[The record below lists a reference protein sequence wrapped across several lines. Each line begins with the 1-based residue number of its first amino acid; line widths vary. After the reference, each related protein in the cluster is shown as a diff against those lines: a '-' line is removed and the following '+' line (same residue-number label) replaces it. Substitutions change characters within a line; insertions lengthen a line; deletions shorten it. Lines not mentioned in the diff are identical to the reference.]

1 MNTSAQ
7 FHQTSH
13 VLFRAPLLRKTE
25 ASEDYSAGWGN
36 PQSTGPVDVIDLNGN
51 GTADFSA
58 TKNYHSNETNTVA
71 LTEPAIVSP
80 KLERLEAFA
89 QKSGAEVLTQDDL
102 PQGVF
107 VAETQCVG
115 TENER
120 VISQNNLRPINT
132 LVNDLP
138 EEFDPHAKFALDFAK
153 GEFLIYTEQ

>member
-13 VLFRAPLLRKTE
+13 VLFRAPLLRKTQ
-25 ASEDYSAGWGN
+25 ATEDYSAGWGN
-36 PQSTGPVDVIDLNGN
+36 AHSTGPVDVIDLNGN
-51 GTADFSA
+51 GAADFSA
-58 TKNYHSNETNTVA
+58 TQNHGSSETNTVA

-80 KLERLEAFA
+80 KLDRLEAFA

-107 VAETQCVG
+107 VAETQCSG
-115 TENER
+115 TEHEQA
-120 VISQNNLRPINT
+120 ISQNNLRPLST

-138 EEFDPHAKFALDFAK
+138 EEFDPHAKYALDFAK